1 MTKSLGDAF
10 SPHSFPVF
18 CRRLG
23 DRTTDIVT
31 YGKCHIKILIWIL
44 MVKKVVAG
52 TKFIQ
57 RPIRKK
63 SVRGLVHLK
72 MNLIPNRM
80 VDTYNE
86 HEHASPYW
94 RKKEQYD
101 RDGQAFDEALPKIQA
116 NTSIFSLWHRIIME
130 HLAVL
135 GMVLNGMARKNL
147 LTQPQIFEERS
158 PRLFVHEPTMNLML
172 DKRHQNNH
180 RRKPAS

>member
-57 RPIRKK
+57 RPIREK

-80 VDTYNE
+80 VDTNDE

-135 GMVLNGMARKNL
+135 GMVLNGMACENL
-147 LTQPQIFEERS
+147 LP
-158 PRLFVHEPTMNLML
+158 
-172 DKRHQNNH
+172 
-180 RRKPAS
+180 